1 MVSDEPLWCWWL
13 LMVVNSPRWLNLQKN
28 MFYIQTAWA
37 LKAKMLTWHKH
48 TSENHSLFSLNMEE
62 EKSPMHIFHINTNIF
77 VGVEQKFHQIFW
89 KRLYFL
95 FLSLKSNSCIFFR
108 PMLSA
113 NINAESARFSW
124 LFLAK
129 DWMKLPHV
137 YFPFSHWHLF
147 CFGGIMYHRLHVVM
161 LWS

>member
-1 MVSDEPLWCWWL
+1 
-13 LMVVNSPRWLNLQKN
+13 
-28 MFYIQTAWA
+28 
-37 LKAKMLTWHKH
+37 
-48 TSENHSLFSLNMEE
+48 
-62 EKSPMHIFHINTNIF
+62 MHIFHININIF

-89 KRLYFL
+89 KRL

-113 NINAESARFSW
+113 NINAESSRFSW

-147 CFGGIMYHRLHVVM
+147 CFGGIMYHRLILTHRICYSSLHHRKSISSTGQHTTQYPQACTIYRPTNYPITVV
-161 LWS
+161 WVFIIENTNTNSGQSQAGPKES